1 MSLMRAPL
9 DGARRILVVMPT
21 WVGDVCMATPALGV
35 VASHARAS
43 GARVEALVRPGLE
56 ALLAG
61 HPTLDALHVSRM
73 RLDPASVGRELRPLR
88 APRID
93 AAVLFPNSW
102 RSAIAARLCGARRV
116 IGYARD
122 GRGILLTH
130 SIDAPDRRTAISA
143 TAYYGQLAAFATG
156 LPVPASTPLSL
167 AVAAHER
174 AAADAL
180 VPPGPPL
187 LLINPGANRADK
199 RWPAARFAE
208 AARVIAASHGM
219 RIAVTG
225 SPGESALVAEVA
237 SQCEGLDL
245 VSRGITLGALKG
257 VMARSALLLCNDTGP
272 RHIAAALGT
281 PCVALFGPTDHR
293 WTSPLPGARER
304 LLLSEPFLD
313 DAHLADAHAAACAI
327 DRIAVGDVASAAH
340 ALIAQ
345 HGTHRAPEASRAG
358 DPCPQ
363 TTAARTA

>member
-9 DGARRILVVMPT
+9 DGAKRILAVMPT
-21 WVGDVCMATPALGV
+21 WVGDVCMATPALTAI
-35 VASHARAS
+35 ASHARAG
-43 GARVEALVRPGLE
+43 GARVEALVRPGLD

-61 HPTLDALHVSRM
+61 HPALDALHVSRM

-102 RSAIAARLCGARRV
+102 RSAIVARLCGARRV

-122 GRGILLTH
+122 GRGLLLTH

-143 TAYYGQLAAFATG
+143 TNYYAQLAAFATG
-156 LPVPASTPLSL
+156 LPAPATAPLSL
-167 AVAAHER
+167 AVADHER
-174 AAADAL
+174 ASADAT

-187 LLINPGANRADK
+187 LLVNPGANRADK
-199 RWPAARFAE
+199 RWPAGRFAA
-208 AARVIAASHGM
+208 AARAIASAHGL
-219 RIAVTG
+219 RTAVTG
-225 SPGESALVAEVA
+225 SPSEAALVAEVA
-237 SQCEGLDL
+237 TQCDGLDL
-245 VSRGITLGALKG
+245 VARGITLGALKG

-304 LLLSEPFLD
+304 LLLAEPFLD
-313 DAHLADAHAAACAI
+313 DAHLADAHAEACAI
-327 DRIAVGDVASAAH
+327 ERIGVGDVVSAAR

-345 HGTHRAPEASRAG
+345 HGVH
-358 DPCPQ
+358 
-363 TTAARTA
+363 

>member
-9 DGARRILVVMPT
+9 DGARRIMVVMPT
-21 WVGDVCMATPALGV
+21 WVGDVCMATPALGAI
-35 VASHARAS
+35 ASHARAS
-43 GARVEALVRPGLE
+43 GARVEGLVRPGLD

-61 HPTLDALHVSRM
+61 HPSLDALHVSRM

-93 AAVLFPNSW
+93 AAVLLPNSW

-143 TAYYGQLAAFATG
+143 TTYYARLAAYATG
-156 LPVPASTPLSL
+156 EPAPLAAPLSL
-167 AVAAHER
+167 AVSGAEH
-174 AAADAL
+174 AAAEAII
-180 VPPGPPL
+180 PPGAPL
-187 LLINPGANRADK
+187 LLVNPGANRTDK
-199 RWPAARFAE
+199 RWPAARFAA
-208 AARVIAASHGM
+208 AARAISTVHGL
-219 RIAVTG
+219 RVAVTG
-225 SPGESALVAEVA
+225 SPGEAALVAEVA
-237 SQCEGLDL
+237 SQCGGIDL
-245 VSRGITLGALKG
+245 VSRGITLSALKG
-257 VMARSALLLCNDTGP
+257 VMVRSALLLCNDTGP

-304 LLLSEPFLD
+304 LLLAEPFLD

-327 DRIAVGDVASAAH
+327 ERIAVDDVESAAN
-340 ALIAQ
+340 ALLAQ
-345 HGTHRAPEASRAG
+345 GGAH
-358 DPCPQ
+358 
-363 TTAARTA
+363 

>member
-21 WVGDVCMATPALGV
+21 WVGDVCMATPSLTAI
-35 VASHARAS
+35 ASHARAS
-43 GARVEALVRPGLE
+43 GARVEALVRPGLD

-61 HPTLDALHVSRM
+61 HPSLDAVHVSRM
-73 RLDPASVGRELRPLR
+73 RLDPASVGRELRALR
-88 APRID
+88 TLRID

-102 RSAIAARLCGARRV
+102 RSAIVARLCGARRV

-130 SIDAPDRRTAISA
+130 STDAPDRRTPTSA
-143 TAYYGQLAAFATG
+143 TTYYARLAGFATG
-156 LPVPASTPLSL
+156 LAAPLSTPLSL
-167 AVAAHER
+167 AVEGHER

-180 VPPGPPL
+180 VPPGAPL
-187 LLINPGANRADK
+187 LLVNPGANRTDK
-199 RWPAARFAE
+199 RWPAERFAA
-208 AARVIAASHGM
+208 AARAIASAHGL
-219 RIAVTG
+219 RTAVTG
-225 SPGESALVAEVA
+225 SPAEAALVAEVA
-237 SQCEGLDL
+237 AQCDGLDL

-313 DAHLADAHAAACAI
+313 DAHMADAHAAACAI
-327 DRIAVGDVASAAH
+327 DRIGVGDVVSAAH

-345 HGTHRAPEASRAG
+345 HGVH
-358 DPCPQ
+358 
-363 TTAARTA
+363 

>member
-1 MSLMRAPL
+1 MSPMRAPL
-9 DGARRILVVMPT
+9 EGARRILVVMPT
-21 WVGDVCMATPALGV
+21 WVGDVCMATPALG
-35 VASHARAS
+35 AIAAFARAS
-43 GARVEALVRPGLE
+43 GARVEGLVRPGLD

-61 HPTLDALHVSRM
+61 HPSLDALHVSRM

-88 APRID
+88 TPRID

-102 RSAIAARLCGARRV
+102 RSAIVARLCGARRV

-143 TAYYGQLAAFATG
+143 TTYYAQLAGFAAG
-156 LPVPASTPLSL
+156 CPAPASAPLSL
-167 AVAAHER
+167 AVSDAER
-174 AAADAL
+174 AAAEAL
-180 VPPGPPL
+180 IPQGPPL
-187 LLINPGANRADK
+187 LLVNPGANRADK
-199 RWPAARFAE
+199 RWPAARFAA
-208 AARVIAASHGM
+208 AARTVAHVHGL

-225 SPGESALVAEVA
+225 SPGEAALVADVA
-237 SQCEGLDL
+237 TQCNGIDL
-245 VSRGITLGALKG
+245 VSRGITLSALKG

-327 DRIAVGDVASAAH
+327 DRIAEGDVVSAAH
-340 ALIAQ
+340 ALLGQRSA
-345 HGTHRAPEASRAG
+345 APSPGAG
-358 DPCPQ
+358 PAGVPVRS
-363 TTAARTA
+363 A

>member
-9 DGARRILVVMPT
+9 DGARRIMVVMPT
-21 WVGDVCMATPALGV
+21 WVGDVCMATPALGAI
-35 VASHARAS
+35 ASHARAS
-43 GARVEALVRPGLE
+43 GARVEGLVRPGLD

-61 HPTLDALHVSRM
+61 HPSLDALHVSRM

-102 RSAIAARLCGARRV
+102 RSAIVARLFGSRRV

-143 TAYYGQLAAFATG
+143 TAYYARLAAYATG
-156 LPVPASTPLSL
+156 ESAPAAAPLSL
-167 AVAAHER
+167 AVSAAEH
-174 AAADAL
+174 AAADAI
-180 VPPGPPL
+180 VPPGAPL
-187 LLINPGANRADK
+187 LLVNPGANRTDK
-199 RWPAARFAE
+199 RWPAGRFAA
-208 AARVIAASHGM
+208 AARTVAGTHGL

-225 SPGESALVAEVA
+225 SPGEAALVAEVA
-237 SQCEGLDL
+237 SQCGGLDL
-245 VSRGITLGALKG
+245 VSRGITLSALKG

-304 LLLSEPFLD
+304 LLLAEPFLD

-327 DRIAVGDVASAAH
+327 DRIAVDDVVSAAN
-340 ALIAQ
+340 ALLADRSS
-345 HGTHRAPEASRAG
+345 H
-358 DPCPQ
+358 
-363 TTAARTA
+363 

>member
-9 DGARRILVVMPT
+9 DGAKRILVVMPT
-21 WVGDVCMATPALGV
+21 WVGDVCMATPALGAI
-35 VASHARAS
+35 ASHARAS
-43 GARVEALVRPGLE
+43 GAHVEALVRPGLD

-61 HPTLDALHVSRM
+61 HMSLDALHVSRM

-88 APRID
+88 SPRID

-143 TAYYGQLAAFATG
+143 TTYYSRLAAYATG
-156 LPVPASTPLSL
+156 EPAQPASPLSL
-167 AVAAHER
+167 AVSAAEQS
-174 AAADAL
+174 AADAII
-180 VPPGPPL
+180 PPGAPL
-187 LLINPGANRADK
+187 LLVNPGANRTDK
-199 RWPAARFAE
+199 RWPAGRFAA
-208 AARVIAASHGM
+208 AARAVANAHGL

-225 SPGESALVAEVA
+225 SPGEAALVAEVA
-237 SQCEGLDL
+237 SECGGIDL
-245 VSRGITLGALKG
+245 VSRGITLSALKG
-257 VMARSALLLCNDTGP
+257 VMVRSALLLCNDTGP

-304 LLLSEPFLD
+304 LLLAEPFLD

-327 DRIAVGDVASAAH
+327 DRIAVDDVVSAAN
-340 ALIAQ
+340 ALLADRS
-345 HGTHRAPEASRAG
+345 TH
-358 DPCPQ
+358 
-363 TTAARTA
+363 